1 MKVYHN
7 VNEFSGGRRPIVTT
21 GTFDGVHQ
29 GHRTILDRLCAI
41 AREVNGESVLLTF
54 SPHPR
59 MVLFPED
66 HGLRLLN
73 DRHEQ
78 IEQLERAGV
87 QHLIIHPF
95 TTDFSGISAL
105 DYVRTLLV
113 EGIGV
118 HRMVVGYDH
127 RFGKNREGDFPLLQE
142 YADMFGFEVEEIP
155 AHMISAVNVSSTK
168 IRKALAEGAI
178 ESANNYL
185 GYNYPLAGVVIK
197 GDGIG
202 RTFGYPTANIH
213 VTNPLKLIPA
223 PGVYA
228 VKVKTSGTVFDGML
242 NIGVRPTVSGTGEE
256 RIEVHLF
263 DTDADL
269 YHAHVELSFIARLRD
284 ERKFE
289 NRDALI
295 RQLGIDKQAALEQL
309 K

>member
-1 MKVYHN
+1 MA
-7 VNEFSGGRRPIVTT
+7 RPIVTT
-21 GTFDGVHQ
+21 GTFDGVHL
-29 GHRTILDRLCAI
+29 GHRTILNRLS
-41 AREVNGESVLLTF
+41 EVSKEVGGESVLLTF

-78 IEQLERAGV
+78 IEQLERAGI

-95 TTDFSGISAL
+95 SADFSNISAL
-105 DYVRTLLV
+105 DYVRKMLV
-113 EGIGV
+113 DGIGV
-118 HRMVVGYDH
+118 DRMIVGYDH
-127 RFGKNREGDFPLLQE
+127 RFGKNREGDFALLEE
-142 YADMFGFEVEEIP
+142 YAEMFDFEVEEIP
-155 AHMISAVNVSSTK
+155 AHMVSAVNVSSTK
-168 IRKALAEGAI
+168 IRNALEAGEI
-178 ESANNYL
+178 DVANKYL

-213 VTNPLKLIPA
+213 VTNPAKLIPC

-228 VKVKTSGTVFDGML
+228 VRVKASGMVFDGML

-263 DTDADL
+263 NADVDL
-269 YHAHVELSFIARLRD
+269 YHAHVELEFIARLRD
-284 ERKFE
+284 EKKFE
-289 NRDALI
+289 NREALI
-295 RQLGIDKQAALEQL
+295 RQLGIDKHAALEHL

>member
-1 MKVYHN
+1 M
-7 VNEFSGGRRPIVTT
+7 TT
-21 GTFDGVHQ
+21 GTFDGVHE
-29 GHRTILDRLCAI
+29 GHRTILDRLSAI
-41 AREVNGESVLLTF
+41 AREVEGESVLLTF

-59 MVLFPED
+59 MVLFPDD

-78 IEQLERAGV
+78 IEQLERAGI

-95 TTDFSGISAL
+95 TVDFANITAL
-105 DYVRTLLV
+105 EYVRSLLV

-127 RFGKNREGDFPLLQE
+127 RFGKNREGDFALLQE

-168 IRKALAEGAI
+168 VRTALAEGAI
-178 ESANNYL
+178 EVANNYL

-228 VKVKTSGTVFDGML
+228 VKVKASGTVFDGML
-242 NIGVRPTVSGTGEE
+242 NIGVRPTVSGTGEK
-256 RIEVHLF
+256 RIEVHLL
-263 DTDADL
+263 DAEIDL
-269 YHAHVELSFIARLRD
+269 YHAHVEVEFIARLRD

-295 RQLGIDKQAALEQL
+295 HQLGIDKQAALEQL